1 MQRFARLFES
11 LDRTTSTTRKVGA
24 ISQYFRE
31 TPPDDACWALYFLT
45 GSTLKRTLSATALAR
60 WVRADLDLP
69 DWLFA
74 QCYEAVGDLAE
85 TIALTV
91 DTLTERSPTAGS
103 ELGAEAVSLSAWVQD
118 RLVPLRSQDAA
129 AQRAAVLAWL
139 RELPQTERFLLVKLI
154 TGSLRVG
161 VSKSLVQRAVAEA
174 FGLPTTLVAHRLAG
188 DWQPSAA
195 FFAALTAPE
204 GEAGEGA
211 TATSAS
217 RPYPFFLA
225 SPVETAVD
233 TATPLPGGSAGPD
246 LVAAALGPVSDYVVE
261 WKWDGIRAQIIRR
274 GHETFV
280 WSRGDELLTER
291 FPELLPAAARLP
303 EGTVIDG
310 EILAFQSGR
319 PMPFAV
325 LQKRIGRAALDRRIL
340 ARAPVALI
348 AYDLIERDGHD
359 LRQRTLRE
367 RRGMLEELFA
377 GLPASASAKLT
388 ISESLAPDSWAA
400 AAVLRGKSRERGVEG
415 LMLKHLNSVYGTG
428 RTRATARDAEAE
440 KIAPRTWWKWKIE
453 PHTFDGVLVA
463 AEPGHG
469 RRASLLSDYT
479 FAVWDGAALV
489 PVARAYSGLTN
500 EEVRELD
507 AWIRAHTTGRFGPV
521 RAVEPA
527 RVFEIAFEAIARST
541 RHRGGVAVRFPRI
554 LRARADKTVDQADTL
569 KTLLAMIPPEEKP
582 RQGELFGESR

>member
-1 MQRFARLFES
+1 M
-11 LDRTTSTTRKVGA
+11 
-24 ISQYFRE
+24 SQYFRDV
-31 TPPDDACWALYFLT
+31 PPDDACWGLYFLT
-45 GSTLKRTLSATALAR
+45 GSTLKRTLSAAALAR
-60 WVRADLDLP
+60 WVRDDLDLP
-69 DWLFA
+69 DWLFG

-91 DTLTERSPTAGS
+91 DTLTERSAAAGAGV
-103 ELGAEAVSLSAWVQD
+103 ELGAGSVSLSSWVQD
-118 RLVPLRSQDAA
+118 RLIPLRSQDAA
-129 AQRAAVLAWL
+129 TQRAAVLGWL

-174 FGLPTTLVAHRLAG
+174 FGLATTVVAHRLAG
-188 DWQPSAA
+188 DWQPTAA

-204 GEAGEGA
+204 GERGEGA
-211 TATSAS
+211 TAGAS

-233 TATPLPGGSAGPD
+233 TATPLAGGSAGVE
-246 LVAAALGPVSDYVVE
+246 LVAAALGPVSDYIVE
-261 WKWDGIRAQIIRR
+261 WKWDGIRAQMIRR
-274 GHETFV
+274 GNETFV

-291 FPELLPAAARLP
+291 FPELLPAAGRLP

-340 ARAPVALI
+340 ARAPVAFI
-348 AYDLIERDGHD
+348 AYDLIERDGLD
-359 LRQRTLRE
+359 LRQQTLGE
-367 RRGMLEELFA
+367 RRGMLQELVA
-377 GLPASASAKLT
+377 SMPASAAAKLT
-388 ISESLAPDSWAA
+388 ISESLAPESWEAA
-400 AAVLRGKSRERGVEG
+400 AAMRGQSRERGVEG
-415 LMLKHLNSVYGTG
+415 LMLKHVQSVYGTG
-428 RTRATARDAEAE
+428 RTRAAARDAEAE
-440 KIAPRTWWKWKIE
+440 KTAPRTWWKWKIE

-500 EEVRELD
+500 DEVRELD
-507 AWIRAHTTGRFGPV
+507 AWIRAHSTGRFGPV
-521 RAVEPA
+521 RVVEPT

-554 LRARADKTVDQADTL
+554 LRARDDKTADQADNLRTM
-569 KTLLAMIPPEEKP
+569 LAMIPPEEKP
-582 RQGELFGESR
+582 RQGTLFGEGG